1 VPEDPVRIA
10 PILLLA
16 TSLAACTTSA
26 PADTPR
32 AARAAAASPTDFL
45 LDSAAADFR
54 AHPPRPSAFRNV
66 RYGQSI
72 GADGVVSHRLCGE
85 YQVARTDAA
94 PEWAAF
100 ATLKTSGYEQW
111 LGDTAYCRGEIQ
123 WVPGDLSAE
132 LQRRFDATR

>member
-26 PADTPR
+26 PAVAPR
-32 AARAAAASPTDFL
+32 AARAAVVSPTEFL
-45 LDSAAADFR
+45 LVSAAADLR
-54 AHPPRPSAFRNV
+54 AHPPGRSAFRNV